1 MQTTH
6 PGIDREPIS
15 LRFPRIFP
23 RPKSEYGIW
32 SWISTVDHKRI
43 GTLYAVTSFLWF
55 LVGGIE
61 ALLMRIQLSQAD
73 NTFLD
78 PELFNQLFTM
88 HGTTMVFLVVM
99 PLSAAFFNWL
109 VPLQIG
115 ARDVAFPRLNALSFW
130 IFLFGSLFL
139 NFSWF
144 VGDAP
149 NGGWFGYA
157 PNSHLAFNPT
167 HGMTYWVIGL
177 NILGIASIA
186 AGLNFIVTIL
196 NMRAPGMTLTK
207 MPVFTWM
214 TFVTSVLIVL
224 ALPVLTVAL
233 IQLQVDRLYGTN
245 FYNPAAGG
253 DPVLWQHV
261 FWLFGH
267 PEVYILILPAMGIVS
282 EILPVFSRKPL
293 FGYTFLVFAGVAIG
307 FMGWFVW
314 SHHMFTVGLGPAANS
329 AFAISTMAI
338 AIPTGVKI
346 FNWLGTMWGG
356 SIRFST
362 AMLFAI
368 SFIAMFTIGGLSGV
382 MHASVPTDAQQ
393 QDTYFVV
400 AHFHYVLFGGAIM
413 AIFGGIYFWW
423 PKATGYML
431 SEKLGITNWLLM
443 LIGFNLQFAP
453 QHWLGLDGMPRRIFT
468 YAENMGWENTNMY
481 ASAGGFL
488 MAFGVLFFLI
498 NVFYSARKRVPAGD
512 DPWDGRTLEWSISS
526 PPPHYNFEKI
536 PNVQHR
542 DDWWFTKHP
551 ELIAEYYHD
560 THEGELIAPSGAQF
574 DEDVGDEHHNEHVP
588 THASDHHGD
597 DDHGHGIHLPDMSYY
612 PFILA
617 LGITIVGAGL
627 MTIIPVVI
635 IGVVVLL
642 WGLIGWSMEPVN
654 DPVPEGASHS
664 H

>member
-1 MQTTH
+1 M
-6 PGIDREPIS
+6 
-15 LRFPRIFP
+15 
-23 RPKSEYGIW
+23 
-32 SWISTVDHKRI
+32 
-43 GTLYAVTSFLWF
+43 
-55 LVGGIE
+55 
-61 ALLMRIQLSQAD
+61 
-73 NTFLD
+73 D
-78 PELFNQLFTM
+78 PELYNQLFTM

-157 PNSHLAFNPT
+157 PNSHTAYNPT
-167 HGMTYWVIGL
+167 DGMTYWVIGL

-233 IQLQVDRLYGTN
+233 IQLQVDRLYGTH
-245 FYNPAAGG
+245 FYNTAAGG

-293 FGYTFLVFAGVAIG
+293 FGYSFLVFAGVAIG

-346 FNWLGTMWGG
+346 FNWIGTMWGG

-382 MHASVPTDAQQ
+382 MHASVPSDAQQ

-423 PKATGYML
+423 PKATGYL
-431 SEKLGITNWLLM
+431 LNEGLGKLNWLVM

-453 QHWLGLDGMPRRIFT
+453 QHWLGLDGMPRRVFT
-468 YAENMGWENTNMY
+468 YAENMGWENTNMF
-481 ASAGGFL
+481 ATAGGFL
-488 MAFGVLFFLI
+488 MAFSVLLFLI

-526 PPPHYNFEKI
+526 PPPHYNFAKI
-536 PNVQHR
+536 PNVEHR
-542 DDWWFTKHP
+542 DDYWFRKHP

-560 THEGELIAPSGAQF
+560 EHAGELKAPSGAQF
-574 DEDVGDEHHNEHVP
+574 DDVEDDDYQSEAHAEDEHGE
-588 THASDHHGD
+588 

-617 LGITIVGAGL
+617 IGLTIVGAGL
-627 MTIIPVVI
+627 MTYIPVI
-635 IGVVVLL
+635 AIGVVVLV
-642 WGLIGWSMEPVN
+642 WGLLGWSMEPVN
-654 DPVPEGASHS
+654 DPEPEGSAHG